1 MPFVCFYLDLGCIV
15 RYNINIHLQE
25 KTMSD
30 NRFDMLEF
38 GDDKPKTQPNPQVFK
53 NADGLQVREGAVAQQ
68 DANGTWFNSIGLES
82 TESHR
87 HVSKVWQDK
96 CQSLETFYNV
106 LKVQADGKVDVERA
120 ESAIRLKDATTL
132 VDGTP
137 LTKGGINSLRMFTE
151 IPSSM
156 ISFMQERGYDNEMVK
171 FINDE
176 LNRRETEWNNKGK
189 DSREFRIRTRKD
201 DDGNQVARAIVSERY
216 GVIDNLEAME
226 MIIDALPSNAMQ
238 EALASHL
245 FNDGD
250 DMYGNLL
257 IPDNM
262 KSEPDSDYGVGIAF
276 RNSEIRNA
284 TFRVSPFL
292 FRAICLNGMIW
303 GRQNSDIRVN
313 QRHMGKI
320 DRAELSEQVRRS
332 IAVALSQG
340 NDLLTLMGHAKKV
353 DVLNVGNTIAQ
364 LSRDNKLT
372 ALQGKLWH
380 KGYLESL
387 QEASGHVHE
396 NTAFGI
402 VNGLTRSAKEYNG
415 STREQ
420 LETVASAILAPAIDA
435 DLQAISKRWG
445 LISERAKA
453 LDEETVKNYLYVR

>member
-1 MPFVCFYLDLGCIV
+1 
-15 RYNINIHLQE
+15 
-25 KTMSD
+25 MSD
-30 NRFDMLEF
+30 NRFDMLEI
-38 GDDKPKTQPNPQVFK
+38 GDATPKAEPNKSVFQS
-53 NADGLQVREGAVAQQ
+53 AGGFQVREGSTAKQ
-68 DANGTWFNSIGLES
+68 DDNGNWFNAIGLQS
-82 TESHR
+82 TETHR
-87 HVSKVWQDK
+87 NVAKVWQDK
-96 CQSLETFYNV
+96 CLSLETFYDA
-106 LKVQADGKVDVERA
+106 LKKQAEGKIDVEKP
-120 ESAIRLKDATTL
+120 ESAIRLQDATTL
-132 VDGTP
+132 IDGTP
-137 LTKGGINSLRMFTE
+137 LTKGGINSLRQFTD

-156 ISFMQERGYDNEMVK
+156 ITFMQERGYDNELVK
-171 FINDE
+171 FVNDE
-176 LNRRETEWNNKGK
+176 LSRREAEWNNKGK
-189 DSREFRIRTRKD
+189 DAREFRVRTRKD

-226 MIIDALPSNAMQ
+226 MIIDSLPSKSALK
-238 EALASHL
+238 ETLASHL

-284 TFRVSPFL
+284 TFKVSPFL

-303 GRQNSDIRVN
+303 GRQDSSIKVN

-320 DRAELSEQVRRS
+320 DRAELSEQVRRA
-332 IAVALSQG
+332 ITVALTQG
-340 NDLLTLMGHAKKV
+340 NDLLTLMGHAKQV
-353 DVLNVGNTIAQ
+353 EVNNVGNTIAQ

-372 ALQGKLWH
+372 GLQGKLWH
-380 KGYLESL
+380 KGYIDSL
-387 QEASGHVHE
+387 QESSGHVHE